1 MESRMQ
7 SDEFDVCVVGMGYVG
22 VTLTAALLSTG
33 KRVLGYEAN
42 PAVAGELAQGRLV
55 LAEPGVE
62 DQIHDSA
69 VDGTLHVTSSLDGH
83 RLPPVVIIC
92 VGTPI
97 KDGSTTPEL
106 GHLTAAARSIAAGI
120 DENTLVIVRSTVPVG
135 TTRSLVLP
143 ALRAR
148 VPEPLLAFAPE
159 RTIQGQALRELLSLP
174 QVVGGLTDESAKLAA
189 DLFATV
195 TDQVVHVSSLE
206 AAELVKLIC
215 NCHTDVIYGFG
226 NEVALIAEK
235 LGLDAMEVIGAA
247 NADYP
252 RPDINKPGFVGGSC
266 LTKDPYLLRH
276 SLAGHD
282 HVPELI
288 GAARGLNESM
298 PRRVGERVLAALWE
312 QGQDPAGARI
322 LISGFAYKGRP
333 ETDDLRGAPYEP
345 LLELLRGRVGEIVG
359 HDFVVGPERIEALG
373 VRPVTLAEGF
383 TGAHAVIL
391 LNDHLGYRDVDVEGL
406 FARLAAPAVVYDTW
420 RVLPSTTNVMRLGVA

>member
-1 MESRMQ
+1 MESHTPFH
-7 SDEFDVCVVGMGYVG
+7 EFDVCVVGMGYVG

-42 PAVAGELAQGRLV
+42 PAVASELSQGRLV

-62 DQIHDSA
+62 DLIRDRA
-69 VDGTLHVTSSLDGH
+69 ADGTLHVTADIGGH
-83 RLPPVVIIC
+83 RLPPVVIVC

-97 KDGSTTPEL
+97 KDGSTTPDL
-106 GHLTAAARSIAAGI
+106 GHLTAATESIAAGI

-135 TTRSLVLP
+135 TSRNLVLP

-148 VPEPLLAFAPE
+148 VAEPLLAFAPE
-159 RTIQGQALRELLSLP
+159 RTIQGQALAELLSLP
-174 QVVGGLTDESAKLAA
+174 QIVGAVNESAAKLAA

-195 TDQVVHVSSLE
+195 TDQVVPVSSLE
-206 AAELVKLIC
+206 AAELVKLVC
-215 NCHTDVIYGFG
+215 NCHTDLIYGFG

-235 LGLDAMEVIGAA
+235 LGVDAMEVIGAA
-247 NADYP
+247 NRDYP
-252 RPDINKPGFVGGSC
+252 RPDIHKPGFVGGSC

-276 SLAGHD
+276 SLAGHG

-288 GAARGLNESM
+288 GAARTLNESM

-312 QGQDPAGARI
+312 AGCDPATATV
-322 LISGFAYKGRP
+322 LLTGFAYKGRP

-359 HDFVVGPERIEALG
+359 HDFAVPDERIAALG
-373 VRPVTLAEGF
+373 VRPVTIEEGF
-383 TGAHAVIL
+383 TGAHAVLI
-391 LNDHLGYRDVDVEGL
+391 LNDHLGYRDLDADDL
-406 FARLAAPAVVYDTW
+406 IPRMAQPALVYDTW
-420 RVLPSTTNVMRLGVA
+420 RVLPPSTNVMRLGVA